1 MANSPFSRAVAQQIH
16 EMDSIR
22 RKLWDLE
29 QNQIQ
34 IKKQYVFGAIE
45 IALCLPLTNLF

>member
-1 MANSPFSRAVAQQIH
+1 MLTHCLSIVTQQIH

-29 QNQIQ
+29 QTQLQ
-34 IKKQYVFGAIE
+34 IKKQYVSVGFNPWM
-45 IALCLPLTNLF
+45 LPIRRD